1 MKILTIILF
10 CLIFNFAKGQTI
22 TEWFPIGA
30 EYYYD
35 FIKYNQIGGPNDT
48 GFFKLSVE
56 RDTIINT
63 KNCRI
68 IEGNYTN
75 DRGITEK
82 FDYDFFVYEMDD
94 EIFRYID
101 NEFFKI

>member
-48 GFFKLSVE
+48 V
-56 RDTIINT
+56 
-63 KNCRI
+63 
-68 IEGNYTN
+68 
-75 DRGITEK
+75 
-82 FDYDFFVYEMDD
+82 
-94 EIFRYID
+94 
-101 NEFFKI
+101 